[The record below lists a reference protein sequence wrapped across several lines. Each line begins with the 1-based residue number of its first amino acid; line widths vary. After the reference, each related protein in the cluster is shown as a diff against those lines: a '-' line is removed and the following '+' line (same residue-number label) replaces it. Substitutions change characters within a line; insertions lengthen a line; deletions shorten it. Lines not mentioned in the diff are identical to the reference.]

1 MKSEENK
8 QEKPKLSYS
17 KIDGKPQLANQL
29 AIEVAV
35 EYLGKRDAYY
45 YEGLPE
51 FEADQKFKDYYQQKF
66 GEQPTQENIQ
76 SYVKKLINECIEEE
90 RKLQIE
96 KAESKAK
103 TAKVQVGLEENLK
116 KDEDNS

>member
-45 YEGLPE
+45 YEGLPIWSRSE
-51 FEADQKFKDYYQQKF
+51 
-66 GEQPTQENIQ
+66 
-76 SYVKKLINECIEEE
+76 V
-90 RKLQIE
+90 
-96 KAESKAK
+96 
-103 TAKVQVGLEENLK
+103 
-116 KDEDNS
+116 